1 MKSQTPG
8 FRHTDAELRRHHRDL
23 AVVPREAA
31 PVSILTT
38 DEFVRRTLTAAAPPQ
53 RVSEV
58 VSRLVGNKIKIGPIS
73 AGPCEAASATA
84 IGLPGAVHAEL
95 CDDAAWDQTVTIPID
110 LSVLVE
116 VAGGIARFRGP
127 VQVQT
132 RIRLRIEQP
141 CDVVVEVEDVYPHNI
156 TAAVE
161 GIGVSAR
168 IVGRLG
174 GIDDILSHQVLT
186 YVNDLI
192 RSPEFEAA
200 LHIDVTGLLGR
211 AWEADLVIGIPGAD
225 E

>member
-1 MKSQTPG
+1 M
-8 FRHTDAELRRHHRDL
+8 
-23 AVVPREAA
+23 
-31 PVSILTT
+31 SILTT
-38 DEFVRRTLTAAAPPQ
+38 DDFVRRALTAAAPPE

-58 VSRLVGNKIKIGPIS
+58 VARLVGDKIKIGPIS

-84 IGLPGAVHAEL
+84 IGVPGAVHSEL
-95 CDDAAWDQTVTIPID
+95 CDDGVWDQLVTIPID

-127 VQVQT
+127 VRVQT

-141 CDVVVEVEDVYPHNI
+141 CDVVVEVEDVRAHNI

-168 IVGRLG
+168 IVGRVG
-174 GIDDILSHQVLT
+174 GIDDIITDQVLT

-192 RSPEFEAA
+192 RSPEFEST

-211 AWEADLVIGIPGAD
+211 AWEADLVINFVGAD
-225 E
+225 GQ

>member
-1 MKSQTPG
+1 M
-8 FRHTDAELRRHHRDL
+8 
-23 AVVPREAA
+23 
-31 PVSILTT
+31 SILTS
-38 DEFVRRTLTAAAPPQ
+38 DEFVRRALAAAAPPQ

-58 VSRLVGNKIKIGPIS
+58 VARLVGDEIKIGPIS
-73 AGPCEAASATA
+73 AGPCEAASANA
-84 IGLPGAVHAEL
+84 VGVPGAVHAEL
-95 CDDAAWDQTVTIPID
+95 CDDAVWHQIVTIPID

-116 VAGGIARFRGP
+116 VAGGIARFQGP

-132 RIRLRIEQP
+132 RIRLQIEQP
-141 CDVVVEVEDVYPHNI
+141 CDVVVHVEDVHSRNI
-156 TAAVE
+156 TTALE

-174 GIDDILSHQVLT
+174 GIDDIVADQVLT

-211 AWEADLVIGIPGAD
+211 AWEADLVIDVPAD
-225 E
+225 AHG